1 MSLIQNTKSEL
12 YNILASISGSNNVT
26 EEPADLISYSM
37 DSSPEPARIPKI
49 VVRPGSTDE
58 ISQILRI
65 ANRHRYPVV
74 PRGAGTCAGGGA
86 TALQPNSI
94 ILDLTRLNKVLE
106 ISDVDLTVTAQAGIT
121 WGALLREAAKKG
133 YRPPFFSTESGFS
146 GTIGG
151 AISSASMASQGATVG
166 GSAADNVV
174 TLEVVLPTGDI
185 IRTGSDALPKGGKF
199 AKICN
204 GGDLAG
210 IFLGSMGVYGIIT
223 EATFKLEPLP
233 EYSAF
238 GAYVFDR
245 WEDGINFALKMI
257 KNKIP
262 ETLNAIPGN
271 RAVKKS
277 YNMDKPVAFK
287 FVVEGNDE
295 VIVNRRKGLA
305 DRYAQEEKGVE
316 VEDAVKKTKEWWD
329 DWGNRLTKIAAK
341 YEMMWGMICH
351 RIPLKKLPQA
361 QATADEYFYNE
372 MKIDDYNIKL
382 EVGAYFTEMRPALGY
397 YPYIFFDDSDPVIR
411 KKAWEVW
418 DGWFEKCIITY
429 GACPYWLGYG
439 WARHTIPKLRTPVY
453 NMMVTLKKAL
463 DPNNILNPG
472 LFTF

>member
-1 MSLIQNTKSEL
+1 MHLIQETRSEL
-12 YNILASISGSNNVT
+12 YNILANVSGSSNVT

-37 DSSPEPARIPKI
+37 DSSPEPARIPRI

-58 ISQILRI
+58 ISRIVRI
-65 ANRHRYPVV
+65 ANRHRYPIV

-86 TALQPNSI
+86 TALQADSI
-94 ILDLTRLNKVLE
+94 ILDLTRLNKVLD

-121 WGALLREAAKKG
+121 WGALLHELAKKG
-133 YRPPFFSTESGFS
+133 YRPPFFATESGFS

-151 AISSASMASQGATVG
+151 AISSSSMASQGATVG

-174 TLEVVLPTGDI
+174 TLEVVLPMGDT
-185 IRTGSDALPKGGKF
+185 IRTGSDALPNGGKF
-199 AKICN
+199 ARICN

-210 IFLGSMGVYGIIT
+210 VFLGSMGVYGIIT
-223 EATFKLEPLP
+223 EATFKLEMLP

-245 WEDGINFALKMI
+245 WEDGINFGLKMI
-257 KNKIP
+257 RNKIP
-262 ETLNAIPGN
+262 ETLNAIPGK

-287 FVVEGNDE
+287 FVVEGNDKL
-295 VIVNRRKGLA
+295 IVERKKELA
-305 DRYAQEEKGVE
+305 DRYAREENGVE
-316 VEDAVKKTKEWWD
+316 VEDSIKKTKEWWD

-351 RIPLKKLPQA
+351 RIPLKKLPEA
-361 QATADEYFYNE
+361 QATADEYFYKE
-372 MKIDDYNIKL
+372 MKIDEYNIKL
-382 EVGAYFTEMRPALGY
+382 EVGAYFTDMRPALGY
-397 YPYIFFDDSDPVIR
+397 YPYIFFDDSDPRVR

-418 DGWFEKCIITY
+418 DGWFEKCITTY

-439 WARHTIPKLRTPVY
+439 WARHTVPKLRTPVY
-453 NMMVTLKKAL
+453 NMMVTLKRAL